1 MKYLKECLK
10 DKSIIIPLLN
20 KIIDHALLIRDV
32 NITTGQA
39 KGLRANLMLNDNL
52 IAKLY
57 LDDNNLD
64 ANQLCL
70 ILDGV
75 SN

>member
-20 KIIDHALLIRDV
+20 KIIDRALLIRDV

-52 IAKLY
+52 ISKLY